1 MKSSGNATTTAI
13 HEALTL
19 YPKPLQSRIKQLCLI
34 SYHTTRVHLLDSS
47 LLWYVARYIL
57 PYVME
62 PRVQYGVFLKEHGMA
77 VMLDYLPR
85 PDRDKRA
92 AEERARGWRMWRV
105 VGNTALGMVLGIG
118 AFCSFWLR

>member
-62 PRVQYGVFLKEHGMA
+62 PWVQYGVFLREHGMA

-105 VGNTALGMVLGIG
+105 TALGMVLGIG
-118 AFCSFWLR
+118 AFCWFW